1 MTRNVCRSSAELRQV
16 SSCGAEPSRT
26 FGRILRPNF
35 GICRTSAHL
44 YFEHPRIF
52 PTENFPGHLPGTI
65 SSGHFPQMPDEHHSP
80 WLFTTNVRYDMMMTT
95 TMMIM
100 NSVAVS
106 IVDVYKSPP
115 ATTLQN
121 YAEPKP
127 DPSQMTLYT
136 AEPPCKRVMLEN
148 GDVERAVVAPPRKRV
163 RRSSSSSP
171 RDRIR
176 LKAEDGVS
184 PSADLVCAAAV
195 LTTPAST
202 APTLRLTQAL
212 PLSDRIIGTV
222 WQPVQSQS
230 TTAII
235 STSSGIFYHFLCIC
249 CQQCGRGI
257 TFSGRLSVC
266 PSVNIYFA

>member
-1 MTRNVCRSSAELRQV
+1 
-16 SSCGAEPSRT
+16 
-26 FGRILRPNF
+26 
-35 GICRTSAHL
+35 
-44 YFEHPRIF
+44 
-52 PTENFPGHLPGTI
+52 
-65 SSGHFPQMPDEHHSP
+65 MPEERHGP
-80 WLFTTNVRYDMMMTT
+80 WLFTTNVRYDMMMMM
-95 TMMIM
+95 MMIM

-115 ATTLQN
+115 TATLQN

-148 GDVERAVVAPPRKRV
+148 GDVERTVVAPPRKRV

-171 RDRIR
+171 QDRIR

-195 LTTPAST
+195 VTPAAST
-202 APTLRLTQAL
+202 APSLRLTQAL
-212 PLSDRIIGTV
+212 PLSGRIIGTV

-235 STSSGIFYHFLCIC
+235 STSSGIFLSFFVPLLPTVWQGHYVF
-249 CQQCGRGI
+249 R
-257 TFSGRLSVC
+257 SSVRLSVC
-266 PSVNIYFA
+266 